1 MPELGAPAV
10 DGVGTTRRLAAR
22 TGHPQFRVAAGQIRP
37 GGAKNGVITLKNLQN
52 SRICYARMCWL
63 LGPPVCYVATGF
75 SSQADASGTVSA
87 AGNLGNGEG
96 VEA

>member
-1 MPELGAPAV
+1 MPHTASKAV
-10 DGVGTTRRLAAR
+10 LAACR
-22 TGHPQFRVAAGQIRP
+22 DKAAGFP
-37 GGAKNGVITLKNLQN
+37 GGTLRFSGFIALKNLQN
-52 SRICYARMCWL
+52 SRICYARMYWL
-63 LGPPVCYVATGF
+63 FGPPVCYVATGF